1 MILMKLTLNKTV
13 FACMI
18 LEAVMISISLYTGHY
33 RLKNFEL
40 IHNETVKTLVEIQGL
55 ILVLLI
61 PVGLLNIALF
71 ISCLI
76 KKKRKTS
83 LLAAIAG
90 IVLLILYLISL
101 ATVSMSF

>member
-1 MILMKLTLNKTV
+1 MKLTLTKAIFV
-13 FACMI
+13 CMI
-18 LEAVMISISLYTGHY
+18 FETVIILISLYMGHY

-40 IHNETVKTLVEIQGL
+40 IHNETAKTLVEIQGL
-55 ILVLLI
+55 ILVVLI
-61 PVGLLNIALF
+61 PVGLVNIALF
-71 ISCLI
+71 ISCI
-76 KKKRKTS
+76 VKKKWKTS